1 MTKITKTDDEWRK
14 ELTPEQFRILRQKG
28 TGPARTRHPDW
39 ISLLP
44 PCNAACPAGD
54 RAANL

>member
-1 MTKITKTDDEWRK
+1 
-14 ELTPEQFRILRQKG
+14 LTPEQFRILRQKG